1 MRLKIGILSF
11 AHLHAEAYIQ
21 NLRAIDG
28 MEVIGLADDDEQRAE
43 HFARLCAHR
52 FRTYEELLDAR
63 PEGVIICS
71 ENSRP
76 LPLVKMAAEAG
87 AHVLCEKPLATTVQ
101 DAEAIVRLCRQA
113 GVLLL
118 TAFPMRFST
127 PLLEVKARL
136 DAGELGQVYCFNSSP
151 GYGGGFRPGD
161 SRAESPA
168 RER

>member
-1 MRLKIGILSF
+1 M
-11 AHLHAEAYIQ
+11 
-21 NLRAIDG
+21 LRFIDS
-28 MEVIGLADDDEQRAE
+28 
-43 HFARLCAHR
+43 HTH
-52 FRTYEELLDAR
+52 TYLRGPEDLELMSVSGV
-63 PEGVIICS
+63 EGVIICS

-113 GVLLL
+113 GVLLM

-151 GYGGGFRPGD
+151 GHGGGFRPGD